1 MTNLNMNNK
10 INFLQANSTTAAN
23 ANAPPRT
30 EGGELPKI
38 IGDGG
43 FSARFG
49 NLTSGSP
56 RKELSPE
63 TEALYNELLA
73 KVSQKGFNKNV
84 EDAVNKALK
93 SDIDG
98 G

>member
-10 INFLQANSTTAAN
+10 INFLQANSTTTAN

-38 IGDGG
+38 VGDGG
-43 FSARFG
+43 FSAKFG
-49 NLTSGSP
+49 NLTSGSS

-84 EDAVNKALK
+84 EDAVNEALK
-93 SDIDG
+93 ADIDSG
-98 G
+98 

>member
-10 INFLQANSTTAAN
+10 INFLQANSTTTAN

-93 SDIDG
+93 ADIDG

>member
-10 INFLQANSTTAAN
+10 INFLQANSTTTAN

-84 EDAVNKALK
+84 EDAVNEALK
-93 SDIDG
+93 ADIDSG
-98 G
+98 

>member
-10 INFLQANSTTAAN
+10 INFLQANSTTTAN

-38 IGDGG
+38 VGDGG
-43 FSARFG
+43 FSAKFG
-49 NLTSGSP
+49 NLTSGSS

-84 EDAVNKALK
+84 EDAVNEALK
-93 SDIDG
+93 ADIDG

>member
-10 INFLQANSTTAAN
+10 INFLQANSTTTAN
-23 ANAPPRT
+23 ANAPPLT

-43 FSARFG
+43 FSAKFG

-84 EDAVNKALK
+84 EDAVNEALK
-93 SDIDG
+93 ADIDSG
-98 G
+98 

>member
-10 INFLQANSTTAAN
+10 INFLQANSTTTAN

-43 FSARFG
+43 FSAKFG

-84 EDAVNKALK
+84 EDAVNEALK
-93 SDIDG
+93 ADIDSG
-98 G
+98 